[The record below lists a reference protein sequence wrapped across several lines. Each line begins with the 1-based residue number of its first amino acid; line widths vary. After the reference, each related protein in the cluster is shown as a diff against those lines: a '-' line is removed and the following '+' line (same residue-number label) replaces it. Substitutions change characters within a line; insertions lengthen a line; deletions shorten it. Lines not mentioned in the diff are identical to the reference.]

1 MRNENKEV
9 QYIWHDGATIKVD
22 LLISMSKMAGSMFAA
37 ERNLLSLY
45 RQVLI
50 DNDLGEYV
58 KIENEV
64 RSHYN
69 AMPVPMPDADESKTL
84 CKRNKTE
91 LAKDDKARAI
101 YLKMD
106 YVHRVALLNEGLN
119 ILMCNHSEVFTS
131 AIDWSGI
138 YLVAHDRL
146 DSKVNRTSFY
156 KLAVDSTPADWPDD
170 LRIGLNTLSN
180 YAHYVSYEDRR
191 EAYYDM
197 ENNPW
202 DALCD
207 VFWNV
212 VKQLLLT
219 KYLLNIG

>member
-1 MRNENKEV
+1 MRNEKEEV
-9 QYIWHDGATIKVD
+9 QYIWHDGATIRED
-22 LLISMSKMAGSMFAA
+22 LLVSMAMKSGSMTVA
-37 ERNLLSLY
+37 EHNILSLY

-50 DNDLGEYV
+50 DNGLGEYV
-58 KIENEV
+58 KIENDI

-69 AMPVPMPDADESKTL
+69 AEPVPMPDIDSAKAL
-84 CKRNKTE
+84 RMPNKAE
-91 LAKDDKARAI
+91 QAKDDKARAI
-101 YLKMD
+101 YQKLD

-119 ILMCNHSEVFTS
+119 ILMCNHEDVFTS

-138 YLVAHDRL
+138 FLVVHDRL
-146 DSKVNRTSFY
+146 DPKVNRTSFY
-156 KLAVDSTPADWPDD
+156 KLAVDSTPEDWPEE

-180 YAHYVSYEDRR
+180 FAHYVSYEDRR

-202 DALCD
+202 DVLCD
-207 VFWNV
+207 VFWKV

-219 KYLLNIG
+219 KCLLNNG